1 MVIGADTYP
10 PDVNGAA
17 NFAHR
22 LAHGLARRGHE
33 VHVICPSTGP
43 RTVTSYVDGVT
54 EHRLR
59 SHRIRLHPTFR
70 VCLPWQTTGPVTGLL
85 EEIGPDVVHVQ
96 SHFPVC
102 RALVGAARTRGTRVV
117 ATNHFMPENLL
128 GYARVPDRLAAAV
141 GRLAWRDLVRVYRQ
155 AQVVTAPTPRAVQ
168 LLHDN
173 GLPVPAHP
181 VSCGIDLRRFGRL
194 GFRAPG
200 DDLRRVLF
208 VGRLDEEKRVH
219 ELLHAVAL
227 VPRSLPVLA
236 EIVGNGRCRKTLEE
250 LTDHL
255 GIRDRV
261 VFHGLVSDADLLVAY
276 ARADL
281 FCMPGIAEL
290 QSLATMEA
298 MAAGKPVIAADA
310 MALPHLVEP
319 GRTGLLYSPGD
330 IHALAGHLTEL
341 LGDPRLSAELGA
353 AARSLVARHDI
364 DHTLSTFEDL
374 YRPLRLAELPR
385 IDAGLASQA
394 GQARL
399 GN

>member
-1 MVIGADTYP
+1 MSDAPVPTSPRSRTLRIVIGADTYP

-43 RTVTSYVDGVT
+43 RTVTSSVDGVT

-70 VCLPWQTTGPVTGLL
+70 LCLPWQTTGPVTGLL

-102 RALVGAARTRGTRVV
+102 RALVGAALTRGTRVV

-141 GRLAWRDLVRVYRQ
+141 SRLAWRDLVRVYRQ

-173 GLPVPAHP
+173 GLPVLAHP
-181 VSCGIDLRRFGRL
+181 VSCGIDLRRFGKL

-208 VGRLDEEKRVH
+208 VG
-219 ELLHAVAL
+219 
-227 VPRSLPVLA
+227 
-236 EIVGNGRCRKTLEE
+236 
-250 LTDHL
+250 
-255 GIRDRV
+255 
-261 VFHGLVSDADLLVAY
+261 
-276 ARADL
+276 
-281 FCMPGIAEL
+281 
-290 QSLATMEA
+290 
-298 MAAGKPVIAADA
+298 
-310 MALPHLVEP
+310 
-319 GRTGLLYSPGD
+319 
-330 IHALAGHLTEL
+330 
-341 LGDPRLSAELGA
+341 
-353 AARSLVARHDI
+353 
-364 DHTLSTFEDL
+364 
-374 YRPLRLAELPR
+374 
-385 IDAGLASQA
+385 QA
-394 GQARL
+394 GRGEARP
-399 GN
+399 